1 MRVMQAGTTH
11 DPAAILAEVLA
22 DPFLAPRVVHVE
34 AIPGREAIPG
44 TASEPLPGHVVDCL
58 AAAGIDRLWAHQSD
72 AIDRVRDGQSVVVA
86 TGTASG
92 KSLAYIVPMLEAVLM
107 GGSATAIAVFPTK
120 ALARDQLR
128 HIRDLA
134 GEATPAAVVDGDTPR
149 EEREWARKHARLVL
163 TNPDM
168 LHQTILPNHNRWAP
182 FLSRVGI
189 VAIDEI
195 HTLRGIFGSHVAHVI
210 ARMRR
215 IAAHYGAA
223 PTFVSTTATLANP
236 RDLASRLTG
245 VASRA
250 ITADGSPQP
259 ERLVALWNPPLVD
272 PDAGVRQS
280 PIGESGRLLAR
291 LVESGLQTL
300 VFARSRRGAEM
311 VSLAA
316 RDALPP
322 SLRGD
327 VVAYRGGYLPDE
339 RRDLEDGLASGRI
352 RGVAATNALE
362 LGMDICGLD
371 AVVMCGFPGTVA
383 SFRQQLGRAGR
394 GGRSAAAVLIAGQD
408 QLDQWYLAHPGELF
422 GRPAEAAV
430 ICPENPSI
438 DEPHL
443 ACAAAE
449 LPLRSR
455 EPALGDDMD
464 VRPAPLLADGTLAM
478 RRRRLHYVGRS
489 PARFVPLRSSSPDT
503 VSILDADCGRL
514 IGTVESASACRLVH
528 PGAVYLHQGE
538 SWLVRSLD
546 LDDRVAAAVR
556 FDCDYYTE
564 PRTQS
569 SVEVVAEDERVPL
582 GRSGAFLGLGTV
594 EITSRVTGFRMRLHD
609 ADGSGMRTGP
619 MERLD
624 LPPQELVTRA
634 FWYALPEDVLDRAGV
649 EAARVP
655 GTVHAC
661 EHTCIGTMPRFAI
674 CDRWDLGG
682 LSTPMH
688 HHTGTPAWFVYDAYP
703 GGAGLAEAGFARS
716 LEHTRSAWE
725 VIDACGCSNG
735 CPGCVQSPKCGNWND
750 PLDKIGAAAVLAV
763 ILDQPASRSVES
775 LAAAS
780 A

>member
-1 MRVMQAGTTH
+1 MPAGATR
-11 DPAAILAEVLA
+11 DPAATLAEVIA
-22 DPFLAPRVVHVE
+22 DPFLATRVVHAE
-34 AIPGREAIPG
+34 RMSGRVATVG
-44 TASEPLPGHVVDCL
+44 RLADPLPTRVVAAL
-58 AAAGIDRLWAHQSD
+58 AGAGIASLWAHQSE
-72 AIDRVRDGQSVVVA
+72 AIDRVRGGESVVVA

-92 KSLAYIVPMLEAVLM
+92 KSLAYVVPMLESVLL
-107 GGSATAIAVFPTK
+107 GGSATAVAVFPTK

-128 HIRDLA
+128 RIRDLA
-134 GEATPAAVVDGDTPR
+134 GPATPAAVVDGDTSR

-182 FLSRVGI
+182 FLARLGI

-195 HTLRGIFGSHVAHVI
+195 HTLRGIFGSHVAHVV
-210 ARMRR
+210 ARTRR
-215 IAAHYGAA
+215 LAAHYGAT

-245 VASRA
+245 VAARA
-250 ITADGSPQP
+250 ITTDGSPQP

-272 PDAGVRQS
+272 PEAGVRQS

-291 LVESGLQTL
+291 LVDAGLQTL
-300 VFARSRRGAEM
+300 VFTRSRRAAEM

-316 RDALPP
+316 RDALAPH
-322 SLRGD
+322 LRGD

-339 RRDLEDGLASGRI
+339 RRDLEDGLASGRL

-362 LGMDICGLD
+362 LGMDISGLD

-394 GGRSAAAVLIAGQD
+394 TDRSAGAVLIAGQD
-408 QLDQWYLAHPGELF
+408 QLDQWYLAHPHELF

-430 ICPENPSI
+430 ICPQNPSI

-478 RRRRLHYVGRS
+478 RRRRLHYVGRA

-503 VSILDADCGRL
+503 VSILDADVGRL

-538 SWLVRSLD
+538 SWLVRALD
-546 LDDRVAAAVR
+546 LDDNVAEAVR

-564 PRTQS
+564 ARTQS

-582 GRSGAFLGLGTV
+582 GRSGALLCLGTV
-594 EITSRVTGFRMRLHD
+594 EVTSQVVGFRMRLHD
-609 ADGSGMRTGP
+609 ADASGMRTGP

-624 LPPQELVTRA
+624 LPPQDLVTRA

-649 EAARVP
+649 DAASVP

-661 EHTCIGTMPRFAI
+661 EHTCIGIMPRFAI

-688 HHTGTPAWFVYDAYP
+688 GHTGTPTWFVYDGYP
-703 GGAGLAEAGFARS
+703 GGAGLAEAGFARG
-716 LEHTRSAWE
+716 LDNVCAAWE
-725 VIDACGCSNG
+725 VIDACGCSTG

-750 PLDKIGAAAVLAV
+750 PLDKDGAAAVLAA
-763 ILDQPASRSVES
+763 ILGQPASRSADS